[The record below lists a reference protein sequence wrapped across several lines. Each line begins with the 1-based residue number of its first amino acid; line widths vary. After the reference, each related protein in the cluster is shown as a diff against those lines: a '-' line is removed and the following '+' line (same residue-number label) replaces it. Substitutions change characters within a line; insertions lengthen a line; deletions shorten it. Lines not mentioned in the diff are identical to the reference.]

1 MAERDYRAVWP
12 LPSST
17 RLLAGTSVE
26 VVRELPRGPAPEH
39 ALFDFDGTLSLI
51 REGWMDVMVPMLAEI
66 LLEYARPGETEEGI
80 RALVKDFV
88 TELTGKQTVY
98 QMIRLAEE
106 IRARGGTPRDPL
118 DYKAEYHER
127 LMERIA
133 FRRKGLADGTL
144 PREAALVPGSL
155 EILGLLKAR
164 GVAIYI
170 ASGTDEEY
178 VLEEAALL
186 GVDEF
191 ARGRI
196 YGAQAD
202 YASFSKELVIRR
214 ILEVNRV
221 DGRRLAAFGDGYV
234 EIADCKAAGGIAVA
248 VASDESGRSGRPDPW
263 KRERLL
269 GAGADLVVPD
279 YRDAEAL
286 VSYIWDGI
294 EPEPAA
300 DAEPTG
306 RTREEA
312 AAPDSVPAA
321 GAAVGG
327 TSGNSGRGGRP

>member
-1 MAERDYRAVWP
+1 MAERDYRAAWP

-17 RLLAGTSVE
+17 RFLAGTSIE
-26 VVRELPRGPAPEH
+26 VAREIPRDPAPEH

-51 REGWMDVMVPMLAEI
+51 REGWMDVMVPLLAGI
-66 LLEYARPGETEEGI
+66 LSEYARPWETEAEI
-80 RALVKDFV
+80 SALVKDFV
-88 TELTGKQTVY
+88 TELTGKQTIY

-133 FRRKGLADGTL
+133 SRRKGLADGTL
-144 PREAALVPGSL
+144 PRAEALVPGSL
-155 EILGLLKAR
+155 EILSLLRDR
-164 GVAIYI
+164 GVHIYI

-186 GVDEF
+186 GVDGF
-191 ARGRI
+191 APGRI

-202 YASFSKELVIRR
+202 YASFSKEMVIRR
-214 ILEVNRV
+214 ILTENRV

-234 EIADCKAAGGIAVA
+234 EIADCKAAGGVAVA

-279 YRDAEAL
+279 YRDAAAL
-286 VSYIWDGI
+286 VAFVWDGI

-300 DAEPTG
+300 PRNGA
-306 RTREEA
+306 
-312 AAPDSVPAA
+312 AA
-321 GAAVGG
+321 GAAGARLSGG
-327 TSGNSGRGGRP
+327 PGQGGPGQGGRR